1 MVVVGNA
8 LVTICYK
15 RQIPTPRTQPGHT
28 HSIFIAGIKTRKSKR
43 NPSYTCVSCRRP
55 NTYWV
60 ERSIAQRRLRRET
73 EVVTFKMALMKTDS
87 WGDQR
92 VAGSQDPSLQGT
104 HQEPNNLKSEGTV
117 LSFQTI
123 TQWNLYRVLTVAFGW
138 GSRLLCSNKLVWL
151 LASSKFQ
158 REPHTKMV

>member
-15 RQIPTPRTQPGHT
+15 RQIPTPRTKPGHT

-92 VAGSQDPSLQGT
+92 VAGSQDPSL
-104 HQEPNNLKSEGTV
+104 
-117 LSFQTI
+117 
-123 TQWNLYRVLTVAFGW
+123 RGW
-138 GSRLLCSNKLVWL
+138 GGIPGSQPPGNPSGAKQSEERRNSIIISNHHSMKPV
-151 LASSKFQ
+151 SG
-158 REPHTKMV
+158 PHCGIWVRKPFIMQ